1 MKLRIFWII
10 LIIIGLIL
18 LFSRHIINL
27 IFNISRI
34 KKMIADKINQSI
46 KMIDLDSNINP
57 GYMTTLYDL
66 KLFVNDF
73 KADDF
78 SIYLDSLKRIVLII
92 KKCSGSFSFKFYT
105 GPSYY
110 VSYGDKVSVEIDSLY
125 LNYTI
130 DIINYNPFKIAY
142 NNFYY
147 NIAYNVESDKKI
159 SQLIINKGL
168 SYYKDSI
175 EQQLTKFL
183 KDVPNM
189 VPILLKDEIKQYEL
203 ILKIIEKY
211 SEIHSKYMPL

>member
-27 IFNISRI
+27 ILNIDRI
-34 KKMIADKINQSI
+34 KKMIADNINQSI
-46 KMIDLDSNINP
+46 KMIDLDNNINP

-105 GPSYY
+105 GPAYY
-110 VSYGDKVSVEIDSLY
+110 VSYGDKVSVGVDSLY

-130 DIINYNPFKIAY
+130 DIISYNPFKITY
-142 NNFYY
+142 NNFRYK
-147 NIAYNVESDKKI
+147 IAYNVESEKLI
-159 SQLIINKGL
+159 SYLIIK
-168 SYYKDSI
+168 KD
-175 EQQLTKFL
+175 
-183 KDVPNM
+183 
-189 VPILLKDEIKQYEL
+189 
-203 ILKIIEKY
+203 
-211 SEIHSKYMPL
+211 